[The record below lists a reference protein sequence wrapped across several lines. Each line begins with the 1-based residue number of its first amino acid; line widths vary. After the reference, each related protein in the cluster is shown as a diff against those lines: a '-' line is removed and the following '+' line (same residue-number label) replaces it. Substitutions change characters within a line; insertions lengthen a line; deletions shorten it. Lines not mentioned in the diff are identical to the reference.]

1 MLVFFVKESI
11 FNSELPELMG
21 NPHHPR
27 ASVARLALPKVA
39 FKPLDPDIS
48 IYDQGFYH
56 GFPCHLGHTIRHQE
70 DHWCYEC
77 VRRIQSNVVGLD
89 VNFITE
95 NYRRE
100 VINFLEHVSIR
111 DSSECWETERTR
123 RYYYSTYCRHRSG
136 KKSQVTP
143 TKLAYSIFW
152 GDIGKLSVTRHT
164 KVCGNPKCVN
174 PLHLVSTWNTRM
186 PPRQLH
192 YLDLEVKPEKL
203 AVMALREHNKMSID
217 DILMKLYK
225 PTIIHPKERME
236 NP

>member
-1 MLVFFVKESI
+1 MLVGTIRELI
-11 FNSELPELMG
+11 FKGWTAWTLG

-27 ASVARLALPKVA
+27 ASVARQALPKVA
-39 FKPLDPDIS
+39 FKLLDPDRS
-48 IYDQGFYH
+48 IYDQGFYY
-56 GFPCHLGHTIRHQE
+56 GFPCHLGHTVRHEE

-89 VNFITE
+89 VNFVTE
-95 NYRRE
+95 EYRRQI
-100 VINFLEHVSIR
+100 VHFLEHVSIR

-123 RYYYSTYCRHRSG
+123 RYYYSTYTRHRTKRKTQIS
-136 KKSQVTP
+136 P

-152 GDIGKLSVTRHT
+152 GDIGKLSVTRHL
-164 KVCGNPKCVN
+164 KVCDNPKCVN

-186 PPRQLH
+186 PPRQFH

-217 DILMKLYK
+217 DILTKLYK
-225 PTIIHPKERME
+225 PTIIHPKERIE